1 MYHRL
6 FQSQDF
12 ERCVPLL
19 PQGLDMSAKV
29 RAALPSLWR
38 RLHAAG
44 QLHGGV
50 VADAPEAN
58 RILSFGMFVF
68 LEEDFVVDLL
78 RSPAPYLSS
87 RVYDRIRSRR
97 SPVLSSRAIAAANAG
112 NGLNLAILHF
122 GIARTIVSAEEER
135 TIALTSQ
142 TGFRLCSMG
151 YRLSRVVQEAYGVA
165 ELPFF
170 IAGGFLVKSDY
181 EAFYARHPQR
191 RPGPDRQPQLMGLFR
206 TDRESRFPG
215 NALSDLFQPLPEPR
229 IKFSPGEQRV
239 LLCAVMDESD
249 EIIAKRFAVSN
260 DAVKKT
266 WRRIHQRVVL
276 RAPRI
281 VDEMVDVRTVR
292 GKERRRRLLQ
302 YLRYHPEELRPF
314 VTGGNQ

>member
-6 FQSQDF
+6 FQPQDF
-12 ERCVPLL
+12 ERCIPLL
-19 PQGLDMSAKV
+19 PQALEMSAKV

-38 RLHAAG
+38 RLQGAG

-50 VADAPEAN
+50 VADAPEAD

-68 LEEDFVVDLL
+68 LEEDFVTDLL

-87 RVYDRIRSRR
+87 RVYDRILSRR
-97 SPVLSSRAIAAANAG
+97 SPVLSARAIAAANAG
-112 NGLNLAILHF
+112 DGLNLAILHF
-122 GIARTIVSAEEER
+122 GIARTVSAEEER
-135 TIALTSQ
+135 TIALTAQ

-151 YRLSRVVQEAYGVA
+151 YRVSRVLQEAYGVA
-165 ELPFF
+165 ELRFF

-181 EAFYARHPQR
+181 EAFYARDPRR
-191 RPGPDRQPQLMGLFR
+191 RPDPERQPRLMGLFR

-239 LLCAVMDESD
+239 LLYAVMDESD
-249 EIIAKRFAVSN
+249 EIIAKRLAVSS

-281 VDEMVDVRTVR
+281 VDEAVDMRTVR

-314 VTGGNQ
+314 VTGR